1 MPFVGD
7 KIGWRELQARWAYSE
22 LLSHRFIS
30 MYSQFAEFTG
40 LFKKARAAVPFE
52 ALNGDETY
60 YLFVMNDLVR
70 SPLVWELKQVPTFVC
85 ESWTKEQIG
94 RAFTIHEGNDG
105 NPIPFERFA
114 ASSPF
119 VVGRGL
125 DPNDA
130 RVAALLIPDYRVIP
144 QKEAVPLVP
153 VGDGR
158 LKLLDGYLRSLLF
171 WRSSD
176 RDSHLL
182 VWVPLTELPST

>member
-1 MPFVGD
+1 LPFVGD

-22 LLSHRFIS
+22 LLSARFIS
-30 MYSQFAEFTG
+30 MYSQFAEFAG
-40 LFKKARAAVPFE
+40 LFKKARTAVPFE
-52 ALNGDETY
+52 ALNEDETY

-94 RAFTIHEGNDG
+94 RALTIYKDNDG

-114 ASSPF
+114 GSCPF
-119 VVGRGL
+119 VVGQGL
-125 DPNDA
+125 DPSDP

-176 RDSHLL
+176 RDSHLF
-182 VWVPLTELPST
+182 VWVPLTESPST